1 MPQQLPKTNKITFIN
16 AIKGSGKTMLAHALA
31 LAQNKRVIWVTPI
44 RSGYYPHKLDL
55 QNEYN
60 FINSPKQSGFYN
72 VDLDSF
78 DEFIKNIMVFVE
90 TQEPQGA
97 FLVIDELDIYSS
109 ARISNQSALYELI
122 NTGRHYRIDITA
134 MCRRNQD
141 IPKTLIT
148 NCDFFIY
155 GKNNLLQ
162 NDIKHLRDFLN
173 DKEIEAIKE
182 LNNGD
187 FIRMDLNSRKK
198 SFLRLD
204 SALVKRIEALS
215 KNLK

>member
-1 MPQQLPKTNKITFIN
+1 MPQLPKTNKITFIN

-31 LAQNKRVIWVTPI
+31 LAQSKRVIWLTPI
-44 RSGYYPHKLDL
+44 KSGYYPHKLDL
-55 QNEYN
+55 QNEFS
-60 FINSPKQSGFYN
+60 FIISPKQAGFYC
-72 VDLDSF
+72 VDLESF
-78 DEFIKNIMVFVE
+78 DEFIKNVIVFVE
-90 TQEPQGA
+90 TQEPQGV

-148 NCDFFIY
+148 NCDYFIY

-162 NDIKHLRDFLN
+162 NDIKHLKDFLN
-173 DKEIEAIKE
+173 ESDIEAIRD

-187 FIRMDLNSRKK
+187 FIRLNLNTRKK
-198 SFLRLD
+198 EFLRLD
-204 SALVKRIEALS
+204 STLVRRIESYA